1 MDWWTLFGTLTLV
14 HISIIEQYV
23 NAHESTGSSCNTSV
37 PDAASVFMDLV
48 LGRGRRLSCDL
59 IPPPSEWK
67 KPVCK
72 LGEGCDIP
80 LNCFNYST
88 QSDYESG
95 QTRKV
100 TPIELELVLE
110 NPSVTNTCAVV
121 MFYVPYC
128 PYSVDFGRR
137 YNALGRSYREL
148 PVLAVDFTE
157 NDL

>member
-1 MDWWTLFGTLTLV
+1 MV
-14 HISIIEQYV
+14 HAISSIEQSL
-23 NAHESTGSSCNTSV
+23 NACKSTGSSCNTTA
-37 PDAASVFMDLV
+37 PDPTSVFMDV
-48 LGRGRRLSCDL
+48 VVGSGRSSRLTCDHVPL
-59 IPPPSEWK
+59 PSEWK

-88 QSDYESG
+88 HSDFKSG
-95 QTRKV
+95 RTSKV

-121 MFYVPYC
+121 MFYAPYC
-128 PYSVDFGRR
+128 PYSVDFGRT

-148 PVLAVDFTE
+148 LVLAVDITE
-157 NDL
+157 NDM